1 MFFCKD
7 FVWLERCSLDESKNC
22 TKPFEKVELSKISMV
37 NSLFLANS
45 YVYIRN
51 ILLKSGL
58 SVEMFFNAEQTFGL
72 PGDIEPV

>member
-1 MFFCKD
+1 
-7 FVWLERCSLDESKNC
+7 
-22 TKPFEKVELSKISMV
+22 MV